1 MEETMNINSAFPSD
15 YLRASDIPPGRRVTV
30 TIEGVSIIK
39 IGDDQRPVVHFQGK
53 QKGLVLNKTNANMI
67 IEITGSDETDEWI
80 GKSICLYSTKV
91 DFQGRRVDAL
101 RVDYPAGHSNGQQRA
116 VPRMPPAPPPALP
129 PEAYDPDPDDNV
141 PF

>member
-1 MEETMNINSAFPSD
+1 VNINSAFPSD
-15 YLRASDIPPGRRVTV
+15 YLRATDIPAGRRVTV
-30 TIEGVSIIK
+30 TIQGVSIVK
-39 IGDDQRPVVHFQGK
+39 IGDDQRPVVHFHGK

-67 IEITGSDETDEWI
+67 IEIAKSDETDDWI
-80 GKSICLYSTKV
+80 GMSFCLYSTKV

-101 RVDYPAGHSNGQQRA
+101 RIDYPAGHANGQQRA